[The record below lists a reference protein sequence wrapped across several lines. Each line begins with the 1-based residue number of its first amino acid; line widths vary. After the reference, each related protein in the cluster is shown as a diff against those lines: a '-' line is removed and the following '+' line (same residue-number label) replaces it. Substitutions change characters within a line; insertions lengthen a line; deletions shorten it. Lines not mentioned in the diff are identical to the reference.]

1 MGEHD
6 SQVPGT
12 TPDGYKQAIE
22 ELESII
28 AELEND
34 ELDVD
39 SLAERVR
46 RASELLVFCRTR
58 IFETRLE
65 IDRVISELDVPE
77 EPAPSVPDSDPWQEP
92 PG

>member
-12 TPDGYKQAIE
+12 KPDGYKQAIE

>member
-1 MGEHD
+1 MGERD
-6 SQVPGT
+6 GQLPSAV
-12 TPDGYKQAIE
+12 PDGYKQAIE

-28 AELEND
+28 AELED
-34 ELDVD
+34 DDLDVD
-39 SLAERVR
+39 SLADRVR

-65 IDRVISELDVPE
+65 IERVVSELDVPE
-77 EPAPSVPDSDPWQEP
+77 EPAPSVPDSDPWQDS